1 MSLDFQVLC
10 QQIEQAYAGLSPQL
24 KRAARHALDHPDD
37 IALLSMRQFAAK
49 AEVHPSTMVRLVKVL
64 GLSGY
69 TVFQEPF
76 QARLRSR
83 PEEHYS
89 KSARSIQALGNRSVD
104 LMLTD
109 MLEMEHTNLDSLI
122 ESIGFDHLH
131 ETAQMISDARHVYVA
146 GVRSCYPA
154 AFYFRYACCMFVNK
168 VTLLEDRGGTFADDL
183 RRVEKDDV
191 VLAISFAPYSR
202 TTVRAVEYAIKRG
215 GQVIALTDSSVS
227 PLLTS
232 KKTRPLIVR
241 TSSLSFFHSV
251 VPAMAVVQALV
262 LLMVAK
268 GGENAL
274 NELSESEAQLS
285 ACETYWHNGEPKK
298 TGGGV
303 G

>member
-1 MSLDFQVLC
+1 MSSDFQVLC

-69 TVFQEPF
+69 NVFQEPF

-89 KSARSIQALGNRSVD
+89 KSARSIQALGDRSVD
-104 LMLTD
+104 LMLAD
-109 MLEMEHTNLDSLI
+109 MLEMEHANLDSI
-122 ESIGFDHLH
+122 AESVGFDALH
-131 ETAQMISDARHVYVA
+131 ETAQMIVDARHVFVA

-154 AFYFRYACCMFVNK
+154 AFYFRYACRMFNDK

-183 RRVEKDDV
+183 RSVGPSDI

-202 TTVRAVEYAIKRG
+202 SIVRAVQYAAQRG
-215 GQVIALTDSSVS
+215 GQVIALTDSPVS
-227 PLLTS
+227 PLLGAN
-232 KKTRPLIVR
+232 KTKPLIVR

-251 VPAMAVVQALV
+251 VPAMSVVQALV
-262 LLMVAK
+262 MLLIAQ
-268 GGENAL
+268 GGEKAL
-274 NELSESEAQLS
+274 AELSESEAQLS
-285 ACETYWHNGEPKK
+285 ACDAYWHNGEAQKV
-298 TGGGV
+298 GGGI